1 MIALVSGGVLSCAI
15 NSSIEVPWSKS
26 LGQGVPEVASFL
38 NKANSS
44 LLIGNPTAADLLSL
58 SYKVN
63 PKAQLL
69 VKPQC
74 FGCHVDSN
82 SEEKISI
89 PPTPSSFKDVF
100 LLKADSFQK
109 WVKGFEEKPE
119 YKLKPI
125 ASKTNQILLW
135 ELEKS

>member
-1 MIALVSGGVLSCAI
+1 
-15 NSSIEVPWSKS
+15 
-26 LGQGVPEVASFL
+26 
-38 NKANSS
+38 
-44 LLIGNPTAADLLSL
+44 
-58 SYKVN
+58 
-63 PKAQLL
+63 L